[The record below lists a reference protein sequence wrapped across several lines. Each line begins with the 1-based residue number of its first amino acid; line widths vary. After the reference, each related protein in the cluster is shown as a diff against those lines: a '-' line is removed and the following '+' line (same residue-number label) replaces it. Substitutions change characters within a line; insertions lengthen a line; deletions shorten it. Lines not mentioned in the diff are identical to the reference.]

1 MTVAELITKLQQMP
15 QDLPIWVCD
24 SSGNWMPAIETCA
37 TIVPSEDGMG
47 EALDI
52 NAVIVTAGEME

>member
-1 MTVAELITKLQQMP
+1 MKVSELIEKLRAMP

-24 SSGNWMPAIETCA
+24 SFGSWMPAVEACT

-47 EALDI
+47 EPLDI